1 MAKRRIQ
8 ELEEPGNHRGGQ
20 DQLLDSERL
29 EDGSHVRSV
38 VEGMTVND
46 RHENAKHFP
55 DKLLS
60 KGAKLHKAAK
70 HGTKFSQF
78 AKRHIAW
85 RRTHYRPNA
94 RTSWSRQAKAGP
106 DCAS

>member
-78 AKRHIAW
+78 AKRGLPGAARRKLGLIA
-85 RRTHYRPNA
+85 HP
-94 RTSWSRQAKAGP
+94 KPLGP
-106 DCAS
+106 KP